1 MGAPTNLSLVPSK
14 PEMIEILKGTL
25 EDVEHEPSL
34 NPKDPKVIDWKQS
47 IRRSIA
53 ELESDCGK
61 AA

>member
-1 MGAPTNLSLVPSK
+1 MSVPNKLSLVPTK

-25 EDVEHEPSL
+25 DDVEHEPEL
-34 NPKDPKVIDWKQS
+34 DPKDPKVIEWKAS

-53 ELESDCGK
+53 ELEPGWRK